1 MRRSATQGPLMR
13 AITAAFGLSWWD
25 IPLADS
31 VSAAE
36 VAHLAANP
44 DFVRGRGY
52 WEAMADASS

>member
-1 MRRSATQGPLMR
+1 MR